1 MKTPTRFGIERNEKM
16 GKNSK
21 AYEAEQRRLYR
32 EEQQRRAAEKSKR
45 ENRLMWMIMGGILAA
60 VLIVAAVALIIS
72 TVNQNKANNVEIGEL
87 EGYVTSEEAT
97 NYVRMSV
104 TYTDKAGKLQSG
116 DIVVQLRPDKAP
128 LTVNNFKDL
137 VSEGFYDGLTF
148 HRVYSG
154 FMIQGGDPDGDGSGG
169 SAKTIKGEFSSNGF
183 ANDLSHKR
191 GVISMARSQ
200 SPNSASSQFFIMHQD
215 NTQLDGS
222 YAAFGQVVFG
232 MDTVDGIAAIE
243 TKRAAGSIDP
253 VPTQPA
259 HPVTIQKMV
268 FVTPTN

>member
-1 MKTPTRFGIERNEKM
+1 M

-21 AYEAEQRRLYR
+21 ALDAEQRRLYR
-32 EEQQRRAAEKSKR
+32 EEQLRREAEKRKR
-45 ENRLMWMIMGGILAA
+45 ENRLMWTIVGAILAA
-60 VLIVAAVALIIS
+60 VLIIAAVALIIS
-72 TVNQNKANNVEIGEL
+72 TVNQNKANNIEIGEL
-87 EGYVTSEEAT
+87 EGYTTSAEAT

-104 TYTDKAGKLQSG
+104 TYTDKAGNLKSG

-128 LTVNNFKDL
+128 LTVSNFKKL

-154 FMIQGGDPDGDGSGG
+154 FMIQGGDPDGNGSGG
-169 SAKTIKGEFSSNGF
+169 SANTIKGEFSSNGI

-215 NTQLDGS
+215 NTQLDGN
-222 YAAFGQVVFG
+222 YAAFGTVVFG

-243 TKRAAGSIDP
+243 TKYAVNSSDT